1 MHNVHSKNTVRYYI
15 LIVIALAFLFF
26 SNDFGLL
33 DVQKTAIVMAVG
45 IDREDKEFII
55 TSQIA
60 IPQSSKQGKA
70 AESVQIVSRGKTV
83 ADAFEEINAKT
94 GWYPKLVFCNLILI
108 GNTAAKQN
116 VFDALDYFLRDE
128 YLSDNCLVATCEGY
142 AADFLNT
149 TALVDPSG
157 SIAMEKVL
165 SAHAERVG
173 TVLPTTLREFSI
185 GYFSD
190 SRSGFMPIL
199 KTQPQQEKIGN
210 TPSSDKN
217 SSSSND
223 SSSSSSSSQSS
234 SGQDSSQGGN
244 KGGGQGG
251 NQSKQNDNKPV
262 FSASETALFV
272 EGKHVATLTREETF
286 AFGAV
291 INKLRLASYSVEQ
304 AGRICTLTIKHNSPK
319 IKFSIGTNERA
330 MLKIDV
336 TMAAGKSD
344 YSVSENILNISDVGD
359 VPNGIFPLA
368 EKKLSAEIHR
378 VFEKC
383 RACGCDLFG
392 IIERLEKYEKK
403 HFIAL
408 QDNALDTAIA
418 EIKVHFHNIR

>member
-33 DVQKTAIVMAVG
+33 DVQKTAIVMAAG
-45 IDREDKEFII
+45 IDREDDEFII

-60 IPQSSKQGKA
+60 IPQSSKQGKVS
-70 AESVQIVSRGKTV
+70 ESVQIVSRGKTV

-108 GNTAAKQN
+108 GQTAAKRN

-128 YLSDNCLVATCEGY
+128 YLSDNCLVATCEGN
-142 AADFLNT
+142 ATDLLNT

-165 SAHAERVG
+165 SKHAERVG

-199 KTQPQQEKIGN
+199 KTQPQQEQIGKIP
-210 TPSSDKN
+210 PSADN
-217 SSSSND
+217 SSSSSDNNSD
-223 SSSSSSSSQSS
+223 SSNTQSGSQNN
-234 SGQDSSQGGN
+234 QGGE
-244 KGGGQGG
+244 
-251 NQSKQNDNKPV
+251 NQRNQNKPV

-291 INKLRLASYSVEQ
+291 TNKLRLASYSVEQ
-304 AGRICTLTIKHNSPK
+304 SGRICTLTVKHNSPK
-319 IKFSIGTNERA
+319 IKLSVGTNERA
-330 MLKIDV
+330 VLKIDV
-336 TMAAGKSD
+336 TMAAGKLD

-359 VPNGIFPLA
+359 VPNGLFSLA

-383 RACGCDLFG
+383 RACRCDLFG
-392 IIERLEKYEKK
+392 IVERLEKYEKK
-403 HFIAL
+403 SFISL
-408 QDNALDTAIA
+408 QDNALDTAIS